1 MNSPSWSGSDG
12 VAKLVIFGAG
22 DIARLAHFYFSTD
35 SDHEVVGFTVD
46 DEYRTGPEFQG
57 LPLVAVEEL
66 AERFPP
72 SDFKMFVAL
81 SYAKMNRIRADK
93 YGQMKVLGYELVS
106 YVSTRCSYLSKHPP
120 GDNCFILEDNT
131 VQPYVTIGN
140 DVTLWSGNHIG
151 HDSTIG
157 DHCFISSHVVVSGHV
172 DVGPSCFIGV
182 NATLRNS
189 ISIGERTLI
198 GAGAAIMKS
207 APAGSVYPGPRA
219 EPLARTSDQLDF

>member
-1 MNSPSWSGSDG
+1 
-12 VAKLVIFGAG
+12 VANLVVFGAG

-35 SDHEVVGFTVD
+35 SEHDVVGFAVD
-46 DEYRTGPEFQG
+46 SAYRTSDEFQG

-66 AERFPP
+66 RERFSPTNV
-72 SDFKMFVAL
+72 KMFVAL
-81 SYAKMNRIRADK
+81 SYAKMNRLRAEK
-93 YGQMKVLGYELVS
+93 YAEMKALGYELVS
-106 YVSTRCSYLSKHPP
+106 YVSSRCSYLSQFPP

-131 VQPYVTIGN
+131 VQPFVTIGN

-172 DVGPSCFIGV
+172 SVGPSCFIGV

-198 GAGAAIMKS
+198 GAGAAIMKNT
-207 APAGSVYPGPRA
+207 PPGSVYPGPRA
-219 EPLARTSDQLDF
+219 ERLAKTSDQLDV